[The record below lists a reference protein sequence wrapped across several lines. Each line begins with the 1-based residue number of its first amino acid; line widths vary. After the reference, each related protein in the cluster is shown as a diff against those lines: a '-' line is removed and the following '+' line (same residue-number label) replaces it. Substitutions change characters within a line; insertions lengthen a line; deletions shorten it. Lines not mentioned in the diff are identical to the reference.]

1 MKRLSVFI
9 AACVFAVACK
19 PDPQPTPQPQPDP
32 QPEAKVEFKIVSQN
46 PMDFAAEG
54 GDCVIRYEITNPDES
69 LNVSASTDVDW
80 ITETDATYAGQ
91 NEIVLVVAKNE
102 GEARTAKVVLTYD
115 KQYEVVVNQEAAPV
129 EPEPEPE
136 PEATELPYLSAVYY
150 GNQYGASEN
159 DYNYSLVLATSE
171 NVIDIIT
178 GEYIIYADNT
188 YLLLD
193 LFSDQPSENYTLSF
207 NVPVGEYE
215 LEIFYAVN

>member
-46 PMDFAAEG
+46 PMEFAAEG
-54 GDCVIRYEITNPDES
+54 GDCVIRYEITNPDEG

-102 GEARTAKVVLTYD
+102 GEARTAKIVLTYD
-115 KQYEVVVNQEAAPV
+115 KPYEVVVNQEAAPV

-136 PEATELPYLSAVYY
+136 ATELPY
-150 GNQYGASEN
+150 
-159 DYNYSLVLATSE
+159 
-171 NVIDIIT
+171 
-178 GEYIIYADNT
+178 
-188 YLLLD
+188 
-193 LFSDQPSENYTLSF
+193 
-207 NVPVGEYE
+207 
-215 LEIFYAVN
+215 